1 MWEKIKTFFSNMWA
15 FIRKYSVAF
24 SLAIG
29 SIGGYLFA
37 TRRASSDF
45 ERLRDDNNELIKQV
59 AGLRIRLESITNVN
73 ESNKHELV
81 QLGAELFQAQQYI
94 DHERGRIEQDGSDVK
109 SLEQTNRQLKDWIQ
123 QYGDKIKAVQDI
135 RDG

>member
-1 MWEKIKTFFSNMWA
+1 MWKKIKAFFITVYN
-15 FIRKYSVAF
+15 FIVKYGVAF
-24 SLAIG
+24 GVAIG
-29 SIGGYLFA
+29 SIAGYLFA

-45 ERLRDDNNELIKQV
+45 ERLRDDNDELIKQV

-94 DHERGRIEQDGSDVK
+94 DHERGRIESNELDVK
-109 SLEQTNRQLKDWIQ
+109 SLEQTNRQLRDWIQ

-135 RDG
+135 GDS